1 MSKIFDSVN
10 VYGSGTTTGATFR
23 TFDSSGNNTVII
35 RDDGK
40 VGIGTTTPTAPLQ
53 VQGTAIPS
61 TNENLAYFT
70 VSDAPGAYFGIG
82 NGTTFDGSFH
92 PKLFGRQSSLSNGS
106 AANYAGVIDS
116 TQDSG
121 STAVVNFQAHLDTSS
136 PVVTRPI
143 FQWSNWST
151 KLMTMDADGNLGIGN
166 TSPTSKLH
174 ITNTSTDN
182 SFLVE
187 DQSSDSSP
195 FVIDNNGNVGIGVTG
210 TTYKLDVNG
219 TTFHR
224 DNVQIENTKEIFWS
238 DTTTTWPT
246 SINNRI
252 RWTLNNDF
260 AAIYAFQPS
269 SDDID
274 FVFKIAD
281 NANTS
286 LDNYVFWIDNDISG
300 GGEANDAYPL
310 EMNGLQFIVN
320 PLRRYATIPANSGA
334 GNTDFYVLK
343 QSATTLSQSVMFAD
357 VSTTRVGINTSTPSE
372 TLDVNG
378 KIKTTNLQI
387 TSGAVS
393 GYLLTSDNNG
403 NATWQV
409 NSATT
414 ITINNNS
421 NNRIITATGNNDEI
435 NGESNLTF
443 DGNTLTSIKNSS
455 SPNLIIRD
463 TGTTSTDAYIR
474 FLGLSGGSPSW
485 AMGTNKGNNSDF
497 EIRYG
502 SGSNTS
508 LGNTLAFAIQSAST
522 GFYTYQFG
530 PSNAV
535 KIVTAGDSGQI
546 RLRDN
551 ASGFDTTFT
560 RFTNYSAIAANNG
573 GSTDETFYINND
585 SNSGRTSFGGGGVGG
600 SIDQM
605 EFYPDPRTDLPVNGG
620 SGLYIKN
627 NLSVDG
633 TVRVGSVTS
642 TGVAVYRN
650 ASTGILTTTS
660 SDVRL
665 KKDITQITNPLDI
678 INNLRGVYYN
688 WQSNDDFETDDTTRQ
703 IGLIAQEVEPVLP
716 EAVVL
721 NGVKDY
727 KTVKYSE
734 IVSVLIEGMKEQQK
748 MINDLK
754 QEIENLKN
762 P

>member
-1 MSKIFDSVN
+1 MSKIFDSIN
-10 VYGSGTTTGATFR
+10 IYGTGTTTGPTLR
-23 TFDSSGNNTVII
+23 TF
-35 RDDGK
+35 
-40 VGIGTTTPTAPLQ
+40 
-53 VQGTAIPS
+53 
-61 TNENLAYFT
+61 
-70 VSDAPGAYFGIG
+70 
-82 NGTTFDGSFH
+82 
-92 PKLFGRQSSLSNGS
+92 
-106 AANYAGVIDS
+106 
-116 TQDSG
+116 
-121 STAVVNFQAHLDTSS
+121 
-136 PVVTRPI
+136 
-143 FQWSNWST
+143 
-151 KLMTMDADGNLGIGN
+151 N
-166 TSPTSKLH
+166 TSG
-174 ITNTSTDN
+174 TSTLTVLD
-182 SFLVE
+182 
-187 DQSSDSSP
+187 
-195 FVIDNNGNVGIGVTG
+195 NGNVGINSESPSV
-210 TTYKLDVNG
+210 KLDVRGDAIFNEDGGNFDFRIEGQSDQNLFFVDASTSSIGIG
-219 TTFHR
+219 TNSTNLNEKITVQSNNR
-224 DNVQIENTKEIFWS
+224 TSLNIINQSTDALTRECINVSTQGGGSSTIGSAGIRTLAQS
-238 DTTTTWPT
+238 DTNKNFG
-246 SINNRI
+246 IE
-252 RWTLNNDF
+252 
-260 AAIYAFQPS
+260 A
-269 SDDID
+269 
-274 FVFKIAD
+274 
-281 NANTS
+281 
-286 LDNYVFWIDNDISG
+286 SG
-300 GGEANDAYPL
+300 GGTFQQPSTSFVRNIGVLGSAIQSPSGGNIAALGGVLSQP
-310 EMNGLQFIVN
+310 
-320 PLRRYATIPANSGA
+320 NSGDSYGIYISVTNPGTGTKYIGRLTDGTEGA
-334 GNTDFYVLK
+334 GKVLTSDSLGRASWQTPSIGSTVTGQTTFTGGISANTI
-343 QSATTLSQSVMFAD
+343 SATTIGSPTNCVDDLYVSNIHSCSPLNINPLNEGNVYFGSTSGVTID
-357 VSTTRVGINTSTPSE
+357 VINSRVGIGTVVPTDRL
-372 TLDVNG
+372 TVDG
-378 KIKTTNLQI
+378 KTKTTNLQV

-474 FLGLSGGSPSW
+474 FLGLSGGTPSW
-485 AMGTNKGNNSDF
+485 AMGVNKGINNDF
-497 EIRYG
+497 EIRYSSG
-502 SGSNTS
+502 SGAS
-508 LGNTLAFAIQSAST
+508 LANTLAFAIQSAST
-522 GFYTYQFG
+522 GFYSYQFG
-530 PSNAV
+530 PNNSV
-535 KIVTAGDSGQI
+535 KIVTAPDAGQI

-551 ASGFDTTFT
+551 ISDVETTLT
-560 RFTNYSAIAANNG
+560 RFTNYTAIGAND
-573 GSTDETFYINND
+573 GSTDEPFYINND

-600 SIDQM
+600 SLDQM

-688 WQSNDDFETDDTTRQ
+688 WQSNDDFETDDTSRQ

-721 NGVKDY
+721 NGLKDY

>member
-1 MSKIFDSVN
+1 VLASAIQSPSGGNIAALGGVLSQPNSGDSYGIYISVTNPGTGTKYIGRLTDGTEGAGKVLTSDSLGRASWQTPSIGSTVTGQTTFTGGISANTISATTIGSPTNCVDDLYVSNIHSCSPLNINPLNEGN
-10 VYGSGTTTGATFR
+10 VYFGST
-23 TFDSSGNNTVII
+23 SGVTIDVINS
-35 RDDGK
+35 R
-40 VGIGTTTPTAPLQ
+40 VGIGTVVPTDRL
-53 VQGTAIPS
+53 
-61 TNENLAYFT
+61 T
-70 VSDAPGAYFGIG
+70 V
-82 NGTTFDGSFH
+82 DG
-92 PKLFGRQSSLSNGS
+92 K
-106 AANYAGVIDS
+106 
-116 TQDSG
+116 T
-121 STAVVNFQAHLDTSS
+121 
-136 PVVTRPI
+136 
-143 FQWSNWST
+143 
-151 KLMTMDADGNLGIGN
+151 
-166 TSPTSKLH
+166 
-174 ITNTSTDN
+174 
-182 SFLVE
+182 
-187 DQSSDSSP
+187 
-195 FVIDNNGNVGIGVTG
+195 
-210 TTYKLDVNG
+210 
-219 TTFHR
+219 
-224 DNVQIENTKEIFWS
+224 
-238 DTTTTWPT
+238 
-246 SINNRI
+246 
-252 RWTLNNDF
+252 
-260 AAIYAFQPS
+260 
-269 SDDID
+269 
-274 FVFKIAD
+274 
-281 NANTS
+281 
-286 LDNYVFWIDNDISG
+286 
-300 GGEANDAYPL
+300 
-310 EMNGLQFIVN
+310 
-320 PLRRYATIPANSGA
+320 
-334 GNTDFYVLK
+334 
-343 QSATTLSQSVMFAD
+343 
-357 VSTTRVGINTSTPSE
+357 
-372 TLDVNG
+372 
-378 KIKTTNLQI
+378 KTTNLQV

-474 FLGLSGGSPSW
+474 FLGLSGGTPSW
-485 AMGTNKGNNSDF
+485 AMGVNKGINNDF
-497 EIRYG
+497 EIRYSSG
-502 SGSNTS
+502 SGAS
-508 LGNTLAFAIQSAST
+508 LANILAFAIQSAST
-522 GFYTYQFG
+522 GFYSYQFG
-530 PSNAV
+530 PSNSV
-535 KIVTAGDSGQI
+535 NIVTAPDAGQI

-551 ASGFDTTFT
+551 ISDVETTLT
-560 RFTNYSAIAANNG
+560 RFTNYTAIGAND
-573 GSTDETFYINND
+573 GSTDEPFYINND

-600 SIDQM
+600 SLDQM

-688 WQSNDDFETDDTTRQ
+688 WQSNDDFETDDTSRQ

-721 NGVKDY
+721 NGLKDY